1 MRKRFHST
9 AALLAAILAAQ
20 TLVGCGESRSGNKPD
35 TSSPEQVS
43 EETTADDS
51 YHADYLPDVNY
62 DGYVFRVVTMQ
73 EYPTDITE
81 ENGDIVND
89 AYYKRNRIIEEKY
102 DIEFQETSYVN
113 YWEPTD
119 LFKKS
124 TLAASDDFDLCRLI
138 QRDAFALA
146 VEGYVATPDMLPYA
160 DLTQPWYNQYLNEAL
175 SINGDYLLAYT
186 DECID
191 LLMSELCIFF
201 NKNII
206 DDLNLE
212 SPYTLVRDGTWTDD
226 KFYEYA
232 VAAVSDVDGNGKFEF
247 DVDRFGVIAEHDF
260 FVPSIWVGAN
270 VKTVE
275 KDKDGVPY
283 YSAEGNEKLYS
294 ILEKLNEFYHTDG
307 NVCNPFAM
315 VPNGEAS
322 RPMGRQS
329 FANGHALF
337 HVGGF
342 GRCADFRSMNDD
354 FGIVPLPKYDAEQ
367 ESYYTRI
374 IDAWINVAPVNAPDL
389 NRTIV
394 ILEALAVESKNY
406 VIPAIYDNEIK
417 NKGIRDEDSLEMLE
431 IIENTRTLDFGDT
444 VWQGAIRG
452 DLIEA
457 VKNNKSNFASLIA
470 SKKNIVEKTINTALE
485 QLEERQQ

>member
-1 MRKRFHST
+1 MGKRFHST

-20 TLVGCGESRSGNKPD
+20 TLVGCGDSQSGKNPD
-35 TSSPEQVS
+35 TTSPEQAS
-43 EETTADDS
+43 AETTADDK
-51 YHADYLPDVNY
+51 YHADYLPDEKY
-62 DGYVFRVVTMQ
+62 DNYVFRVVTMQ
-73 EYPTDITE
+73 EYPSDITE

-89 AYYKRNRIIEEKY
+89 AYYKRNQIIEEKY
-102 DIEFQETSYVN
+102 GIEFQETSYVN
-113 YWEPTD
+113 YWETTD
-119 LFKKS
+119 LFKTS

-146 VEGYVATPDMLPYA
+146 LEGNVATPDMLPYA
-160 DLTQPWYNQYLNEAL
+160 DLTKPWYNQYLNDAL
-175 SINGDYLLAYT
+175 SIKGEYLLGYT

-191 LLMSELCIFF
+191 LLMSELCVFF

-206 DDLNLE
+206 DELNLE
-212 SPYTLVRDGTWTDD
+212 SPYSLVRNGTWTDD

-232 VAAVSDVDGNGKFEF
+232 AAAVSDVDGNDKYEF
-247 DVDRFGVIAEHDF
+247 NVDRFGVIAEHDF

-270 VKTVE
+270 VKTIE

-283 YSAEGNEKLYS
+283 FAADGNEKLYS
-294 ILEKLNEFYHTDG
+294 VLEKVTEFYHTDG

-315 VPNGEAS
+315 VADEEAS
-322 RPMGRQS
+322 RPIGRQS
-329 FANGHALF
+329 FANGHAMF

-342 GRCADFRSMNDD
+342 GRCADFRGMNDD

-389 NRTIV
+389 NRTSV

-431 IIENTRTLDFGDT
+431 IIENTRTLDLGDT
-444 VWQGAIRG
+444 VWQAAIRA
-452 DLIEA
+452 DLIYA
-457 VKNNKSNFASLIA
+457 VHSNRSNFASLIA

-485 QLEERQQ
+485 QLEERQ